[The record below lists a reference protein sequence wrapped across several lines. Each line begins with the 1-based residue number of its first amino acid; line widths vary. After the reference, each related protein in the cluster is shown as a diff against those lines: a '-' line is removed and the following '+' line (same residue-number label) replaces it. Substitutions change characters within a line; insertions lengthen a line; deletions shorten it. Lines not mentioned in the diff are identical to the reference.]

1 MRIQTQELNTQVN
14 EVNTTEQDIQS
25 NQKPWQHIRRRQEM
39 NKKNQTK
46 LNSHFSIPST
56 QNW

>member
-1 MRIQTQELNTQVN
+1 MRIQKQELNTQVN

-39 NKKNQTK
+39 NKKKPN
-46 LNSHFSIPST
+46 
-56 QNW
+56 

>member
-25 NQKPWQHIRRRQEM
+25 NQKPWQHIRQEM
-39 NKKNQTK
+39 NKKKPN
-46 LNSHFSIPST
+46 
-56 QNW
+56 